1 MATQLDSVG
10 PSHGFSSADSGLDQS
25 ESSLIPQNIEYLLIS
40 SLKTSGKLPVLAS
53 FVVQVTSK
61 VVRREFSNL
70 LPSSSVCGM
79 VYGACMQS
87 QAWEPHLSLTLQQ
100 DCSMWPLC
108 PLDPEPHGRPRPLRE
123 AGVASCGSGLGL
135 NPEQPPRG
143 EPLGL

>member
-1 MATQLDSVG
+1 MLRSLAWLVATQLDSVG

-70 LPSSSVCGM
+70 LPSSSVCGT

-87 QAWEPHLSLTLQQ
+87 QAWEPHLSHPPTGLQ
-100 DCSMWPLC
+100 
-108 PLDPEPHGRPRPLRE
+108 H
-123 AGVASCGSGLGL
+123 VALV
-135 NPEQPPRG
+135 PPG
-143 EPLGL
+143 P